1 MKRTLSFL
9 FLLVWLMGVAGI
21 SYADSGPQTALP
33 SIQRSTEILSK
44 HIQADWYLE
53 PPVVDGNLSEWD
65 AVSKLYLNGSTAD
78 APGNAYLYS
87 PNDISGWLSIL
98 WSQDRVY
105 LAFSV
110 RDEYVVRD
118 SRHVSQDD
126 MLSVVFDVDRSGD
139 LTFGDLTL
147 TMSPDGTV
155 TANGGWPAGYE
166 SAIFQQ
172 ERGWFG
178 EVSIPMTEFGHID
191 FLGDLEVGFTWGL
204 QDDDGMG
211 VESWLSW
218 AGENYLQP
226 TPLEG
231 SLAFVNGPVRKWV
244 AFHPGEGGY
253 DGIVD
258 ASLDGW
264 HPDENDGDAPVVHLY
279 ARNQYHMVLKFDI
292 PDLGPNVRVLDG
304 RIHLNVAN
312 RNHDWEAKVWVYPLL
327 RPWEESVVT
336 WKQATTDALWQRPGA
351 DAVGVDRSDRPVSQ
365 GALDQLGWVTFDLD
379 DAFVRDIAQHPD
391 ANYGLIFRA
400 EEGAYVRYDISSS
413 ESGPDTA
420 PWIEIYAEFP
430 PGQVP

>member
-1 MKRTLSFL
+1 MKQTFL
-9 FLLVWLMGVAGI
+9 FLFACLFGVAGI
-21 SYADSGPQTALP
+21 IYADDGSQTALSP
-33 SIQRSTEILSK
+33 ALRSAETSSRNV
-44 HIQADWYLE
+44 QADWQLE
-53 PPVVDGNLSEWD
+53 PPVVDGDLSEWD
-65 AVSKLYLNGSTAD
+65 RVEKLYLNGNTAD
-78 APGNAYLYS
+78 APANSYLFS
-87 PNDISGWLSIL
+87 PQDLSGWLSVL

-110 RDEYVVRD
+110 QDEYVVRN
-118 SRHVSQDD
+118 SRSVYQDD
-126 MLSVVFDVDRSGD
+126 MLSVVFDVDQSGD
-139 LTFGDLTL
+139 LSFGDVIV
-147 TMSPDGTV
+147 TMSPDGIV
-155 TANGGWPAGYE
+155 TANSGWPAGYE
-166 SAIFQQ
+166 SAIF
-172 ERGWFG
+172 RDGNGWFG
-178 EVSIPMTEFGHID
+178 EISMPMTEFGNID
-191 FLGDLEVGFTWGL
+191 FLGDLEVGFTWGI

-218 AGENYLQP
+218 AGEDYLQP
-226 TPLEG
+226 TPREG
-231 SLAFVNGPVRKWV
+231 RLSFVHGPVRKWV
-244 AFHPGEGGY
+244 AFHPGQGGY

-304 RIHLNVAN
+304 RLHLNIAN
-312 RNHDWEAKVWVYPLL
+312 RNHDWEAEVRVYPLL

-336 WKQATTDALWQRPGA
+336 WKRATADALWQRPGA

-365 GALDQLGWVTFDLD
+365 GTLDQLGWITFDLD